1 MWSLFPEHLLNAAP
15 HNREPCLMIA
25 SHSLHHYLGLGV
37 FLLALIL
44 CSGCQTTSSQARW
57 SPLSLQD
64 LGVTAIVITGMPPT
78 SYFPSGSKQYREG
91 AAQGALTGILAM
103 ETVAANEG
111 QDSRNSPCH
120 SEHRSHQY
128 AGCIVS
134 ASLAGVVTS
143 LIETTAAASLGTLWG
158 LAQTA
163 AGHGPQSLNMVL
175 AQEAVKDIV
184 ERPELQTTVAE
195 AIQSNFI
202 STFNFRL
209 HLLQDSSYDTL
220 FSPETRASLA
230 YIHTFIFSKI
240 VGVAFELTHTDQP
253 ERVRIVVQY
262 NVKTFRG
269 GSTIPSDVREYVWWG
284 KEYPL
289 EVWSENQAEKV
300 RAQLYFA
307 YQDLGHQVFNQLTST
322 FLPAQSPRDKESL
335 STPKT
340 IP

>member
-1 MWSLFPEHLLNAAP
+1 MK
-15 HNREPCLMIA
+15 A
-25 SHSLHHYLGLGV
+25 SRPRHHYLGLGIT
-37 FLLALIL
+37 LLALSL
-44 CSGCQTTSSQARW
+44 SSGCQTASSQAKW
-57 SPLSLQD
+57 TPLSLQD
-64 LGVTAIVITGMPPT
+64 LGVTAIVISGMPPAY
-78 SYFPSGSKQYREG
+78 YFPSGSKQYREG

-103 ETVAANEG
+103 ETVAADEA
-111 QDSRNSPCH
+111 QDSRNSACQT
-120 SEHRSHQY
+120 EHHAHQY

-143 LIETTAAASLGTLWG
+143 LVKTTAAASLGTLWG

-163 AGHGPQSLNMVL
+163 AGHGPQSLNTVL

-184 ERPELQTTVAE
+184 ARPELQTVVAE

-220 FSPETRASLA
+220 YPPETRASMA
-230 YIHTFIFSKI
+230 YIHTFVFSKI
-240 VGVAFELTHTDQP
+240 VGIAFELIRTDQP
-253 ERVRIVVQY
+253 ERVRLVVQY

-269 GSTIPSDVREYVWWG
+269 GSTSPSDVREYVWWG

-289 EVWSENQAEKV
+289 EVWGENEAEKV

-307 YQDLGHQVFNQLTST
+307 YQDLGNQVFNQLTGT
-322 FLPAQSPRDKESL
+322 FMPTQSPRDKEPI
-335 STPKT
+335 STP
-340 IP
+340 

>member
-1 MWSLFPEHLLNAAP
+1 MLRLIIDNPAF
-15 HNREPCLMIA
+15 MKA
-25 SHSLHHYLGLGV
+25 SHPLPHYLGLGV
-37 FLLALIL
+37 TLLALIL
-44 CSGCQTTSSQARW
+44 CSGCQTASSQARW

-64 LGVTAIVITGMPPT
+64 LGVTAIVISGMPPA

-91 AAQGALTGILAM
+91 AAQGALTGILSM
-103 ETVAANEG
+103 ETVAANEA
-111 QDSRNSPCH
+111 QDTRNSPCQ
-120 SEHRSHQY
+120 SKHRPHQY

-143 LIETTAAASLGTLWG
+143 LVETTAAASLGTLWG
-158 LAQTA
+158 LAQAA
-163 AGHGPQSLNMVL
+163 AGHGPQSMNMVL
-175 AQEAVKDIV
+175 AQEAMKDIV
-184 ERPELQTTVAE
+184 ERPELQSAVAE
-195 AIQSNFI
+195 AIRSNFI

-220 FSPETRASLA
+220 YSPETRASMA
-230 YIHTFIFSKI
+230 YIHTFIFSNI
-240 VGVAFELTHTDQP
+240 VGVAFELVHTDQP

-269 GSTIPSDVREYVWWG
+269 GDTFPSDVREYVWWG

-307 YQDLGHQVFNQLTST
+307 YQDLGNQVFNQLTGT
-322 FLPAQSPRDKESL
+322 FLPTPSPRDKESL
-335 STPKT
+335 SMP
-340 IP
+340 